1 MAFTPSLLHKQA
13 NSRFVLLL
21 SVQRQQETVR
31 QHLPPRFVQN
41 NDGPDIEP
49 TGFVPKDDDVFIR

>member
-21 SVQRQQETVR
+21 SVHRQQETVR
-31 QHLPPRFVQN
+31 QHLPPRFDQ
-41 NDGPDIEP
+41 NDGPKFVSG
-49 TGFVPKDDDVFIR
+49 GFVPKEDDVFIK